1 MTNHKPGAKGPP
13 AERHSLNG
21 KAGIV
26 RIRAF
31 LACAGLALLMA
42 ACSGGD
48 DSTSGATN
56 SAPTGSVTISGT
68 AVVGSTLSVSQTL
81 ADADGLGTLHYQWS
95 RDTTAITGATSD
107 TYVVL
112 PADVGTTITVA
123 ISYTDGNSNA
133 ETVSSAATAQ
143 VTDAVA
149 ATKPN
154 ILLIIADDLG
164 VDSSNQYSYSTDKP
178 STPNLDALAASGI
191 VFDNVWATPACTT
204 SRAAMITGQHGVHS
218 GVTYVPAVMST
229 TADTLQR
236 HLANDSA
243 TSTYKTAVIGKWHLG
258 GANPA
263 TSHPTDSG
271 VGYFAGNMGADLPS
285 YASWPLVENGVTST
299 STVYH
304 TTKVTDLTRDWIAQ
318 QTQPWFAWLAYAAPH
333 LPFHLPP
340 TSLQSRAGLTGTAA
354 DIAARP
360 REYYLAAIEAM
371 DTEIGRLLSS
381 MDATTRANTIV
392 IFVGDNGTPTQT
404 VDTSVFSTAHSKNT
418 LYEGGV
424 RVPMIVSGK
433 GVARS
438 NVREPALVNLVDL
451 YATINSLAGSS
462 ATSVYDS
469 KSFAAL
475 LTSTG
480 TGPRTYNY
488 SEFESTA
495 VTGWVVRDAQ
505 YKLIENVDG
514 TQELY
519 DLTTDLNEQ
528 TDLLLGST
536 DHSATVDTLEAQ
548 GESIRGQAQ

>member
-1 MTNHKPGAKGPP
+1 MATAMQFGSNPTRLAFCGLTLEWG
-13 AERHSLNG
+13 L
-21 KAGIV
+21 V
-26 RIRAF
+26 RFRAVLTGF
-31 LACAGLALLMA
+31 GLALLLA
-42 ACSGGD
+42 ACGG
-48 DSTSGATN
+48 S
-56 SAPTGSVTISGT
+56 SGT
-68 AVVGSTLSVSQTL
+68 
-81 ADADGLGTLHYQWS
+81 
-95 RDTTAITGATSD
+95 TTT
-107 TYVVL
+107 V
-112 PADVGTTITVA
+112 TT
-123 ISYTDGNSNA
+123 
-133 ETVSSAATAQ
+133 EPAATQ
-143 VTDAVA
+143 
-149 ATKPN
+149 PN

-164 VDSSNQYSYSTDKP
+164 VDSSNQYSYSADKP

-218 GVTYVPAVMST
+218 GVTFVPAVMNT
-229 TADTLQR
+229 AADTLQR
-236 HLANDSA
+236 HLVSDSA
-243 TSTYKTAVIGKWHLG
+243 TSSYKTAVIGKWHLG
-258 GANPA
+258 GGNPA

-285 YASWPLVENGVTST
+285 YTSWPLVENGVGST

-340 TSLQSRAGLTGTAA
+340 TGLQSRAGLTGTAA

-371 DTEIGRLLSS
+371 DTEIGRLLGS
-381 MDATTRANTIV
+381 MDASTRANTIV
-392 IFVGDNGTPTQT
+392 VFVGDNGTPTQT
-404 VDTSVFSTAHSKNT
+404 VDTSVFSRAHSKNT

-433 GVARS
+433 GVTRS
-438 NVREPALVNLVDL
+438 NARETAQINLVDL
-451 YATINSLAGSS
+451 YATINSLAGST

-469 KSFAAL
+469 RSFVSL
-475 LTSTG
+475 LQSAG

-488 SEFESTA
+488 SEFESTN

-505 YKLIENVDG
+505 YKLFENASG

-519 DLTTDLNEQ
+519 DLTNDLGEQ
-528 TDLLLGST
+528 TNLLGGTTDYST
-536 DHSATVDTLEAQ
+536 TVSALKAQ
-548 GESIRGQAQ
+548 GEIVRAATGR